1 MSASEVGPAMGT
13 DGGSRAHVVEKPES
27 VLRQAVRL
35 RRTQIGL
42 VVAGSLVLLAM
53 FGPLFAPFGARD
65 YVGSPNTRHV
75 PKTVFGTDYFGQDV
89 LSRFLHGGRS
99 ILVLAIFS
107 TVLGVGLG
115 GLLGMGAAYLRGR
128 ADELLMRSLDIFLA
142 FPQVLLSLVVIAMF
156 SPSGLI
162 VVLTVGLTTV
172 PRVARIVRG
181 AALGIVERD
190 FIGAAEAI
198 GESRLRVL
206 FSEIL
211 PNISATLLVEANL
224 RLTYAVGLIA
234 SLAFLGFTPELNSAN
249 WGLMIQENGSALT
262 VQPWGVFLPTFAIA
276 ALTVGNGLISDGL
289 SRVVAGIDR
298 GKADV

>member
-1 MSASEVGPAMGT
+1 MSVRRVDPAKDT
-13 DGGSRAHVVEKPES
+13 DGGTRAYVVQKPES
-27 VLRQAVRL
+27 VLRQALRL

-75 PKTVFGTDYFGQDV
+75 AKTVFGTDYFGQDV

-115 GLLGMGAAYLRGR
+115 GLVGMGAAYLRGR
-128 ADELLMRSLDIFLA
+128 ADEMLMRSLDILLA